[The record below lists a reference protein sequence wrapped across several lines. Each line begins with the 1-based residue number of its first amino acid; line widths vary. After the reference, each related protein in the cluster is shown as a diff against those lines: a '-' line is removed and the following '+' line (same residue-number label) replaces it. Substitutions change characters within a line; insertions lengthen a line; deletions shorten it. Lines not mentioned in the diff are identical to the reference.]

1 MLKLRYD
8 KNTGKI
14 GSAYTEDVIVP
25 EPYLL
30 VTEEENGAIT
40 NRDNTY
46 VIDGK
51 LVDITGTDKE
61 KKLLAEKR
69 KAEFYKEFIATTLGN
84 YRLQPKG
91 YANAQQTMDVTNT
104 MVLALGGLTKQI
116 TSLVIFYPTPDFTD
130 ETQCTEEYLIAHQTN
145 PPEMT
150 LEEWTKFY
158 VQFCQLYATQQYQK

>member
-8 KNTGKI
+8 ENTGKI

-30 VTEEENGAIT
+30 VTEEENGSIT

-46 VIDGK
+46 VVDGK

-61 KKLLAEKR
+61 KELLAEKR
-69 KAEFYKEFIATTLGN
+69 KSAFYKEFIATSLGN

-91 YANAQQTMDVTNT
+91 YANAQQAMDVTNT

-116 TSLVIFYPTPDFTD
+116 TPLVIFYPTPDFTD
-130 ETQCTEEYLIAHQTN
+130 ETQCTEEYLVQNQIN

-150 LEEWTKFY
+150 LEKWTEFY
-158 VQFCQLYATQQYQK
+158 VQFCQLYATQQYKK

>member
-1 MLKLRYD
+1 MKTTYSYDHFYLHEEITAILKKY
-8 KNTGKI
+8 
-14 GSAYTEDVIVP
+14 AAEHP
-25 EPYLL
+25 ELC
-30 VTEEENGAIT
+30 
-40 NRDNTY
+40 
-46 VIDGK
+46 
-51 LVDITGTDKE
+51 
-61 KKLLAEKR
+61 
-69 KAEFYKEFIATTLGN
+69 
-84 YRLQPKG
+84 RL
-91 YANAQQTMDVTNT
+91 YSLNQTPEGREIWAMDVTNT

>member
-61 KKLLAEKR
+61 KQLLAEKR
-69 KAEFYKEFIATTLGN
+69 KA
-84 YRLQPKG
+84 
-91 YANAQQTMDVTNT
+91 
-104 MVLALGGLTKQI
+104 
-116 TSLVIFYPTPDFTD
+116 
-130 ETQCTEEYLIAHQTN
+130 
-145 PPEMT
+145 
-150 LEEWTKFY
+150 
-158 VQFCQLYATQQYQK
+158 